1 MHISLPCLK
10 GFHFKMLPK
19 PVRGVTVEREEQLNA
34 NVLFVGMHY
43 FYWFF
48 ILSIFP
54 ATYSLYL
61 SVKYDET
68 R

>member
-1 MHISLPCLK
+1 
-10 GFHFKMLPK
+10 MLTK

-34 NVLFVGMHY
+34 NVFVIGMHY
-43 FYWFF
+43 FYLVLFF
-48 ILSIFP
+48 LSIFP
-54 ATYSLYL
+54 AIFSLYL